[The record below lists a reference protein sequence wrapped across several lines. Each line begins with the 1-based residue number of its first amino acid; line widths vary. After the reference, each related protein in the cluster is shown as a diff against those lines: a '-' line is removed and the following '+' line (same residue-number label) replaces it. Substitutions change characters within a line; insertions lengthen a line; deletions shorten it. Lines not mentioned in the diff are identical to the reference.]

1 MKEKKLYSLTGKLVV
16 FLLLIIFA
24 AGTSFGVIQT
34 LMLSNVGLTPNAA
47 AKKYSFEETTACGT
61 LVQQQLHNIMS
72 YYNDMGKFGTNGR
85 YDGKKEIDYRAFVT
99 DGEQSGGD
107 STTYTI
113 DQLGKM
119 YDDGSSADL
128 NEVAAY
134 TADNYATNDAGI
146 DKEAYLAYEDGTDV
160 SQETEETDVA
170 ALTEEVS
177 AA

>member
-119 YDDGSSADL
+119 YDDGSSADSMGWQRIPQTIMRRTMP
-128 NEVAAY
+128 E
-134 TADNYATNDAGI
+134 
-146 DKEAYLAYEDGTDV
+146 
-160 SQETEETDVA
+160 
-170 ALTEEVS
+170 LTKKPILHTKMELT
-177 AA
+177 

>member
-1 MKEKKLYSLTGKLVV
+1 MKIVKEKKLYSLTGKLVV

-85 YDGKKEIDYRAFVT
+85 YDGKKEIDYRA
-99 DGEQSGGD
+99 
-107 STTYTI
+107 
-113 DQLGKM
+113 L
-119 YDDGSSADL
+119 
-128 NEVAAY
+128 
-134 TADNYATNDAGI
+134 
-146 DKEAYLAYEDGTDV
+146 
-160 SQETEETDVA
+160 
-170 ALTEEVS
+170 
-177 AA
+177 